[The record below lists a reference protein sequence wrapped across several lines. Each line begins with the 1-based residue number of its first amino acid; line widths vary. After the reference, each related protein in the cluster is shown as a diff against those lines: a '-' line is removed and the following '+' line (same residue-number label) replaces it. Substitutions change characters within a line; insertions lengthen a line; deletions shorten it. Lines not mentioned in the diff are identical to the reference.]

1 MKNPMTKWIV
11 LAVLALVTPAGA
23 QEPALPEVA
32 QGSAVPEAG
41 AVAAATQAPA
51 MPAKPLNLAD
61 LRHHI
66 YVMEGALA
74 RAVDY
79 GAKQL
84 NREILAVMPGVFMLE
99 GEARARGV
107 HLDGY
112 GVFFDVRVPM
122 MRQSMVW
129 SLRMMLDQ
137 DDAKTQA
144 AIDDLRK
151 SMQGVTDQQT
161 RASLERA
168 LKQLERQ
175 APGAAMA
182 RTGGGSPGIVMPE
195 TTAPVGRGAA
205 EATGVSAATTSRPAP
220 PPASDSMWAK
230 DPNRAY
236 TEAVTRALVD
246 AMIDYSA
253 PMQIGADQWLTVAA
267 RDDEGRDSLA
277 PPDPLEEIV
286 TMIYRIKGSDLQE
299 YRQGRLDRDEV
310 RKRVQVSQF

>member
-1 MKNPMTKWIV
+1 MKTLTSTIV
-11 LAVLALVTPAGA
+11 LAALACAAPVTAQNVTP
-23 QEPALPEVA
+23 PA
-32 QGSAVPEAG
+32 
-41 AVAAATQAPA
+41 AP
-51 MPAKPLNLAD
+51 KPVSMND

-84 NREILAVMPGVFMLE
+84 NREIMQAMPGVFMLE

-129 SLRMMLDQ
+129 SLRMMLEQ
-137 DDAKTQA
+137 DA
-144 AIDDLRK
+144 ATRQVALADLK
-151 SMQGVTDQQT
+151 KAIVGVTDPAT
-161 RASLERA
+161 RANLERSIR
-168 LKQLERQ
+168 QLELQNQPINNSRAEPAG
-175 APGAAMA
+175 APQLKSV
-182 RTGGGSPGIVMPE
+182 TPGQVVALSENLP
-195 TTAPVGRGAA
+195 
-205 EATGVSAATTSRPAP
+205 SAP
-220 PPASDSMWAK
+220 PPPAPRAENLWAK

-253 PMQIGADQWLTVAA
+253 PMQIGPEQWLTVAA

-277 PPDPLEEIV
+277 PPDPLEEVV
-286 TMIYRIKGSDLQE
+286 TMIYRIRGTDLQE
-299 YRQGRLDRDEV
+299 YRQGRIDRDEV
-310 RKRVQVSQF
+310 RRRVQVTQF

>member
-1 MKNPMTKWIV
+1 MKTLTSTIV
-11 LAVLALVTPAGA
+11 LAVLACAAPV
-23 QEPALPEVA
+23 VA
-32 QGSAVPEAG
+32 QNVTSQ
-41 AVAAATQAPA
+41 AAP
-51 MPAKPLNLAD
+51 KPINLGD

-84 NREILAVMPGVFMLE
+84 NREILQVMPGVFMLE

-129 SLRMMLDQ
+129 SMRMMLEQ
-137 DDAKTQA
+137 DAATQQVA
-144 AIDDLRK
+144 VAELK
-151 SMQGVTDQQT
+151 KAMQGVTDPAT
-161 RASLERA
+161 RANLERA
-168 LKQLERQ
+168 VRQLERQ
-175 APGAAMA
+175 NQPAQNPRSADAMAPGV
-182 RTGGGSPGIVMPE
+182 VMPNTE
-195 TTAPVGRGAA
+195 AIPTGAA
-205 EATGVSAATTSRPAP
+205 AATGVSANTVRPV
-220 PPASDSMWAK
+220 PAGTRDNLWAK

-253 PMQIGADQWLTVAA
+253 PMQIGLDQWLTVAA

-277 PPDPLEEIV
+277 PPDPLEEVV

-299 YRQGRLDRDEV
+299 YRQGRIDRDEV
-310 RKRVQVSQF
+310 RRRVQVSQF

>member
-1 MKNPMTKWIV
+1 MKKHITTSIV
-11 LAVLALVTPAGA
+11 LTALACAAPMAAQDTPVVPA
-23 QEPALPEVA
+23 QEPQA
-32 QGSAVPEAG
+32 
-41 AVAAATQAPA
+41 APA
-51 MPAKPLNLAD
+51 RPIPPLNMND
-61 LRHHI
+61 IRHHI

-112 GVFFDVRVPM
+112 GVFFDVRVPS

-137 DDAKTQA
+137 GDAANQA
-144 AIDDLRK
+144 AIEELRR
-151 SMQGVTDQQT
+151 SMQGVTDPNT
-161 RASLERA
+161 RASMERA
-168 LKQLERQ
+168 VRQLERQ
-175 APGAAMA
+175 VPAPAGRNPQVTPGVVVSEPSSPAVGAQ
-182 RTGGGSPGIVMPE
+182 T
-195 TTAPVGRGAA
+195 
-205 EATGVSAATTSRPAP
+205 ATGMAAPRPAP
-220 PPASDSMWAK
+220 MAPPDSAWAK

-246 AMIDYSA
+246 AMIDYST
-253 PMQIGADQWLTVAA
+253 PMNIAAEQWLTVAA

-277 PPDPLEEIV
+277 PQDPLEEVV
-286 TMIYRIKGSDLQE
+286 TMIYRIKGSDLQL
-299 YRQGRLDRDEV
+299 YRTGKIDRDEV
-310 RKRVQVSQF
+310 RKRVQMTQF

>member
-1 MKNPMTKWIV
+1 MKNLLITSIV
-11 LAVLALVTPAGA
+11 ALCVAV
-23 QEPALPEVA
+23 PALA
-32 QGSAVPEAG
+32 QTPSP
-41 AVAAATQAPA
+41 AA
-51 MPAKPLNLAD
+51 PAKPINLGD

-84 NREILAVMPGVFMLE
+84 NREILQVMPGVFMLE

-129 SLRMMLDQ
+129 SMRILFEQ
-137 DDAKTQA
+137 DAAQTQQTISEVRQA
-144 AIDDLRK
+144 LN
-151 SMQGVTDQQT
+151 GVTDPAT
-161 RASLERA
+161 RASLQKL
-168 LKQLERQ
+168 LKQLENRSLGQ
-175 APGAAMA
+175 TPRNTGNDVSRTVAAENIAPGVDS
-182 RTGGGSPGIVMPE
+182 RTGVDPRAASGLPPAA
-195 TTAPVGRGAA
+195 TTAPAPRAPAA
-205 EATGVSAATTSRPAP
+205 PAP
-220 PPASDSMWAK
+220 VNVWQK

-277 PPDPLEEIV
+277 PPDPLEEVV

-299 YRQGRLDRDEV
+299 YRQGRIDRDEV
-310 RKRVQVSQF
+310 RRRVQLSQF

>member
-1 MKNPMTKWIV
+1 MTERIMTNLFNIPMLI
-11 LAVLALVTPAGA
+11 LAIGVVPALAQTPA
-23 QEPALPEVA
+23 PA
-32 QGSAVPEAG
+32 
-41 AVAAATQAPA
+41 APA
-51 MPAKPLNLAD
+51 RPINLGD

-84 NREILAVMPGVFMLE
+84 NREILQVMPGVFMLE

-137 DDAKTQA
+137 DDAQTQA
-144 AIDDLRK
+144 SIEEIRRSLK
-151 SMQGVTDQQT
+151 GVTDPGT
-161 RASLERA
+161 RASLER
-168 LKQLERQ
+168 LMKQLESRSAG
-175 APGAAMA
+175 APRNAAMA
-182 RTGGGSPGIVMPE
+182 PGIMMPD
-195 TTAPVGRGAA
+195 TAKPAAVGASDPS
-205 EATGVSAATTSRPAP
+205 GVTATTVTRPAP
-220 PPASDSMWAK
+220 AAPGRDSLWAK

-253 PMQIGADQWLTVAA
+253 PMQIGIDQWLTVAA

-277 PPDPLEEIV
+277 PPDPLEEVV
-286 TMIYRIKGSDLQE
+286 TMIYRIRGSDLQE
-299 YRQGRLDRDEV
+299 YRQGRIDRDEV
-310 RKRVQVSQF
+310 RRRVQMSQF

>member
-1 MKNPMTKWIV
+1 MKTQLTTSIIALLV
-11 LAVLALVTPAGA
+11 AV
-23 QEPALPEVA
+23 PALA
-32 QGSAVPEAG
+32 QTPPP
-41 AVAAATQAPA
+41 AAPG
-51 MPAKPLNLAD
+51 KPLNMGD

-84 NREILAVMPGVFMLE
+84 NREILQVMPGVFMLE

-122 MRQSMVW
+122 MRQSMMW

-137 DDAKTQA
+137 DDAQTLA
-144 AIDDLRK
+144 SISEIRRSL
-151 SMQGVTDQQT
+151 QGVTDPAT
-161 RASLERA
+161 RASLERL
-168 LKQLERQ
+168 LKLLESRSQ
-175 APGAAMA
+175 TAMPRNA
-182 RTGGGSPGIVMPE
+182 GNPTASPDIVTPNMI
-195 TTAPVGRGAA
+195 T
-205 EATGVSAATTSRPAP
+205 P
-220 PPASDSMWAK
+220 PPAPRSAPARDSVWAK
-230 DPNRAY
+230 DPNLAY

-253 PMQIGADQWLTVAA
+253 PMQIGSDQWLTVAA

-277 PPDPLEEIV
+277 PPDPLEEVV
-286 TMIYRIKGSDLQE
+286 TMIYRIRGSDLQE
-299 YRQGRLDRDEV
+299 YRQGKIDRDEV
-310 RKRVQVSQF
+310 RRRVQLSQF

>member
-1 MKNPMTKWIV
+1 MKKQIANWTII
-11 LAVLALVTPAGA
+11 AVLGVTPAA
-23 QEPALPEVA
+23 A
-32 QGSAVPEAG
+32 QGT
-41 AVAAATQAPA
+41 VAPDAAPTPAQAPS
-51 MPAKPLNLAD
+51 KPLNLAD

-122 MRQSMVW
+122 MRQSMMW
-129 SLRMMLDQ
+129 SLRLMLDQ
-137 DDAKTQA
+137 DEAKTQQ
-144 AIDDLRK
+144 AIEDVRQ
-151 SMQGVTDQQT
+151 SMKGVTDPQT
-161 RASLERA
+161 RAQLERL

-175 APGAAMA
+175 APGAATA
-182 RTGGGSPGIVMPE
+182 RSGGGGIQAGIVMPD
-195 TTAPVGRGAA
+195 TTAVGRGAA
-205 EATGVSAATTSRPAP
+205 EAAGVSAATPSRPAP
-220 PPASDSMWAK
+220 PAPSDSLWAK

-246 AMIDYSA
+246 AMIDYAA

-286 TMIYRIKGSDLQE
+286 TLIYKIKGSDLQE
-299 YRQGRLDRDEV
+299 YRQGRIDRDEV

>member
-1 MKNPMTKWIV
+1 MKTLTSTIV
-11 LAVLALVTPAGA
+11 LAALACAAPAAAQNVTP
-23 QEPALPEVA
+23 Q
-32 QGSAVPEAG
+32 
-41 AVAAATQAPA
+41 AAA
-51 MPAKPLNLAD
+51 KPINMGD

-84 NREILAVMPGVFMLE
+84 NREILQVMPGFFMLE

-129 SLRMMLDQ
+129 SLRMMLEQ
-137 DDAKTQA
+137 DEATRQVALNDLKK
-144 AIDDLRK
+144 AIV
-151 SMQGVTDQQT
+151 GVTDPV
-161 RASLERA
+161 AKANLEKAIR
-168 LKQLERQ
+168 QLELRNQ
-175 APGAAMA
+175 PINVQRREPGIAMSDLKG
-182 RTGGGSPGIVMPE
+182 TSPGQVVALSEPLPS
-195 TTAPVGRGAA
+195 T
-205 EATGVSAATTSRPAP
+205 P
-220 PPASDSMWAK
+220 PPPRADNLWAK

-253 PMQIGADQWLTVAA
+253 PMQIAVDQWLTVAA

-277 PPDPLEEIV
+277 PPDPMEEVV

-299 YRQGRLDRDEV
+299 YRQGRIDRDEV
-310 RKRVQVSQF
+310 RRRVQVSQF

>member
-1 MKNPMTKWIV
+1 MKKTTSIIV
-11 LAVLALVTPAGA
+11 LAALACAAPVTA
-23 QEPALPEVA
+23 QNAPP
-32 QGSAVPEAG
+32 P
-41 AVAAATQAPA
+41 AAA
-51 MPAKPLNLAD
+51 KPVNLGD

-84 NREILAVMPGVFMLE
+84 NREILQVMPGVFMLE

-137 DDAKTQA
+137 DAAENQA
-144 AIDDLRK
+144 ALSELRK
-151 SMQGVTDQQT
+151 SLQGVTDPAT
-161 RASLERA
+161 RASIDRA
-168 LKQLERQ
+168 VKQLERNQ
-175 APGAAMA
+175 TPAMNA
-182 RTGGGSPGIVMPE
+182 RTGDAAVNAGVVMPNSE
-195 TTAPVGRGAA
+195 AVPTGAA
-205 EATGVSAATTSRPAP
+205 AASGVSTMRPAAP
-220 PPASDSMWAK
+220 PRDGVWTK

-253 PMQIGADQWLTVAA
+253 PMQIAADQWLTVAA

-277 PPDPLEEIV
+277 PPDPLEEVV

-299 YRQGRLDRDEV
+299 YRQGRIDRDEV
-310 RKRVQVSQF
+310 RRRVQLSQF

>member
-1 MKNPMTKWIV
+1 MKKLLTHSLLPLLI
-11 LAVLALVTPAGA
+11 AV
-23 QEPALPEVA
+23 PALA
-32 QGSAVPEAG
+32 QTPT
-41 AVAAATQAPA
+41 AAPKSPAT
-51 MPAKPLNLAD
+51 ND

-129 SLRMMLDQ
+129 SMRMMMEQ
-137 DDAKTQA
+137 GDAQTQA
-144 AIDDLRK
+144 SIIEIRRSL
-151 SMQGVTDQQT
+151 QGVTDPQT
-161 RASLERA
+161 RASLERL

-175 APGAAMA
+175 APVGARNAGMV
-182 RTGGGSPGIVMPE
+182 SPGVMAPE
-195 TTAPVGRGAA
+195 GVPPVGRGAA
-205 EATGVSAATTSRPAP
+205 EATGVSAAATTRPAP
-220 PPASDSMWAK
+220 SAAAPAPAVDSLWAR
-230 DPNRAY
+230 DPNAAY

-253 PMQIGADQWLTVAA
+253 PMQVAADQWLTVAA

-277 PPDPLEEIV
+277 PPDPLEEVV

-299 YRQGRLDRDEV
+299 YRQGRIDRDEV
-310 RKRVQVSQF
+310 RRRVQMSQF

>member
-1 MKNPMTKWIV
+1 MKKLLTTSIV
-11 LAVLALVTPAGA
+11 AL
-23 QEPALPEVA
+23 LVA
-32 QGSAVPEAG
+32 
-41 AVAAATQAPA
+41 APA
-51 MPAKPLNLAD
+51 MAQTPPPTAPAKPLNTGD

-84 NREILAVMPGVFMLE
+84 NREILQMMPGVFMLE

-129 SLRMMLDQ
+129 SMRMMLDQ
-137 DDAKTQA
+137 DDAQTQA
-144 AIDDLRK
+144 SIDEVRRALR
-151 SMQGVTDQQT
+151 GVTDAPT
-161 RASLERA
+161 RVSLERL
-168 LKQLERQ
+168 LKQLESRSAGTVQ
-175 APGAAMA
+175 QRNAGAVAPGV
-182 RTGGGSPGIVMPE
+182 VMPE
-195 TTAPVGRGAA
+195 SATPAGVGA
-205 EATGVSAATTSRPAP
+205 SAASGVTASSATRPAP
-220 PPASDSMWAK
+220 TPPPTRDSLWAK

-253 PMQIGADQWLTVAA
+253 PMQIGSDQWLTVAA

-277 PPDPLEEIV
+277 PPDPLEEVV

-299 YRQGRLDRDEV
+299 YRQGRIDRDEV
-310 RKRVQVSQF
+310 RRRVQLSQF

>member
-1 MKNPMTKWIV
+1 MKKQITTPIV
-11 LAVLALVTPAGA
+11 LAALAFAVPVAA
-23 QEPALPEVA
+23 QIAVDQEP
-32 QGSAVPEAG
+32 VP
-41 AVAAATQAPA
+41 VQAAPPP
-51 MPAKPLNLAD
+51 PAKPAAPVNLSEI
-61 LRHHI
+61 RHHI

-107 HLDGY
+107 HLEGY

-137 DDAKTQA
+137 SDAANLAT
-144 AIDDLRK
+144 INDLRK
-151 SMQGVTDQQT
+151 SMQGITDPAM
-161 RASLERA
+161 RASIEKAVR
-168 LKQLERQ
+168 QLESQ
-175 APGAAMA
+175 VPNQAAM
-182 RTGGGSPGIVMPE
+182 RSSQVSPSLVMPNAS
-195 TTAPVGRGAA
+195 TPGVGAA
-205 EATGVSAATTSRPAP
+205 EANNISNPRVASP
-220 PPASDSMWAK
+220 PPDSSWAK

-246 AMIDYSA
+246 AMIDYST
-253 PMQIGADQWLTVAA
+253 PMNIPAEQWLTVAA

-277 PPDPLEEIV
+277 PQDPLEEVV
-286 TMIYRIKGSDLQE
+286 TMIYRIKGSDLQL
-299 YRQGRLDRDEV
+299 YRGGKIDRDEV
-310 RKRVQVSQF
+310 RKRVQMTQF

>member
-1 MKNPMTKWIV
+1 MKKHLLVSSFVALLGVVPA
-11 LAVLALVTPAGA
+11 LAQTPA
-23 QEPALPEVA
+23 PAA
-32 QGSAVPEAG
+32 
-41 AVAAATQAPA
+41 
-51 MPAKPLNLAD
+51 PAKPVNLGD

-84 NREILAVMPGVFMLE
+84 NREILQVMPGVFMLE

-137 DDAKTQA
+137 DDAQTLASINELK
-144 AIDDLRK
+144 K
-151 SMQGVTDQQT
+151 SMQGITDPAT
-161 RASLERA
+161 RASMERA
-168 LKQLERQ
+168 IKQLEAR
-175 APGAAMA
+175 AGAAMPRQGDA
-182 RTGGGSPGIVMPE
+182 RVVADAVASPAGVGAS
-195 TTAPVGRGAA
+195 TAN
-205 EATGVSAATTSRPAP
+205 GVTAGRPAP
-220 PPASDSMWAK
+220 TSPRDTMWAK

-236 TEAVTRALVD
+236 TEAVTNALVD

-253 PMQIGADQWLTVAA
+253 PMQIPPDQWLTVAA

-277 PPDPLEEIV
+277 PPDPLEEVV
-286 TMIYRIKGSDLQE
+286 TMIYRIKGSDLHE
-299 YRQGRLDRDEV
+299 YRQGKIDRDEV
-310 RKRVQVSQF
+310 RRRVQLSQF

>member
-1 MKNPMTKWIV
+1 MTQRTMKKLLNTSILT
-11 LAVLALVTPAGA
+11 LAIGVVPALAQTPA
-23 QEPALPEVA
+23 PAA
-32 QGSAVPEAG
+32 
-41 AVAAATQAPA
+41 
-51 MPAKPLNLAD
+51 PAKPVNMGD

-84 NREILAVMPGVFMLE
+84 NREILQAMPGVFMLE

-137 DDAKTQA
+137 DDAQTQA
-144 AIDDLRK
+144 SISEIRRSL
-151 SMQGVTDQQT
+151 QGVTDPAT
-161 RASLERA
+161 RASLERL
-168 LKQLERQ
+168 LKQLESRSQ
-175 APGAAMA
+175 TAMP
-182 RTGGGSPGIVMPE
+182 RNTGNPSASPDIVTPNMI
-195 TTAPVGRGAA
+195 T
-205 EATGVSAATTSRPAP
+205 PAP
-220 PPASDSMWAK
+220 APRSAPARDSVWAK

-253 PMQIGADQWLTVAA
+253 PMQIGSDQWLTVAA

-277 PPDPLEEIV
+277 PPDPLEEVV
-286 TMIYRIKGSDLQE
+286 TMIYRIRGSDLQE
-299 YRQGRLDRDEV
+299 YRQGKIDRDEV
-310 RKRVQVSQF
+310 RRRVQLSQF

>member
-1 MKNPMTKWIV
+1 MKRLTSTFA
-11 LAVLALVTPAGA
+11 LAVLACAAP
-23 QEPALPEVA
+23 
-32 QGSAVPEAG
+32 
-41 AVAAATQAPA
+41 AAAQTPTPPA
-51 MPAKPLNLAD
+51 SPAAKPVNLGD

-74 RAVDY
+74 RAVDF

-84 NREILAVMPGVFMLE
+84 NREILQVMPGVFMLE

-129 SLRMMLDQ
+129 SLRMILEQ
-137 DDAKTQA
+137 DAATSQA
-144 AIDDLRK
+144 ALNEIKK
-151 SMQGVTDQQT
+151 SLQGITDPAT
-161 RASLERA
+161 RARMENAVRQLERA
-168 LKQLERQ
+168 TAANVPVRPAEPTVTSGLV
-175 APGAAMA
+175 APATEAIAVGAG
-182 RTGGGSPGIVMPE
+182 T
-195 TTAPVGRGAA
+195 
-205 EATGVSAATTSRPAP
+205 ATGITAVRPT
-220 PPASDSMWAK
+220 PPATIRDSVWAK

-253 PMQIGADQWLTVAA
+253 PMQIGFDQWLTVAA

-277 PPDPLEEIV
+277 PPDPMEEVV

-299 YRQGRLDRDEV
+299 YRQGRIDRDEV
-310 RKRVQVSQF
+310 RRRVQVSQF

>member
-1 MKNPMTKWIV
+1 MKNQMTKWIV
-11 LAVLALVTPAGA
+11 LAMLASVTPA
-23 QEPALPEVA
+23 
-32 QGSAVPEAG
+32 
-41 AVAAATQAPA
+41 AAQAPA
-51 MPAKPLNLAD
+51 APAKPLNLAD

-107 HLDGY
+107 HLEGY

-122 MRQSMVW
+122 MRQSMMW
-129 SLRMMLDQ
+129 SIQMMLNQ
-137 DDAKTQA
+137 DEARAQA
-144 AIDDLRK
+144 AIEDLKK
-151 SMQGVTDQQT
+151 SMQGVTDPQT
-161 RASLERA
+161 RASIERA
-168 LKQLERQ
+168 VKQLERQ
-175 APGAAMA
+175 SPAPAIS
-182 RTGGGSPGIVMPE
+182 RTGGVSAGVVLPDAAV
-195 TTAPVGRGAA
+195 PVGRGAA
-205 EATGVSAATTSRPAP
+205 EASGVSAATSSRAPAP
-220 PPASDSMWAK
+220 VSRESLWAK

-246 AMIDYSA
+246 AMIDSSA

-277 PPDPLEEIV
+277 PPDPLEEVV

-299 YRQGRLDRDEV
+299 YRQGRIDGDEV
-310 RKRVQVSQF
+310 RKRVQITQF